1 MPYNALWLCAGG
13 ASKHVSINPPLNL
26 IKKNEN
32 MNIADNPHLHK
43 TAVISRFS
51 NYCPVEYSVTDV
63 ESGDRIKFIAGGFV
77 VSIESSNAEEGFL
90 ICLRKCFGRDGI
102 SLIEKDSNKIL
113 DRIED
118 VLENGL

>member
-1 MPYNALWLCAGG
+1 
-13 ASKHVSINPPLNL
+13 
-26 IKKNEN
+26 
-32 MNIADNPHLHK
+32 LHK

-51 NYCPVEYSVTDV
+51 NYYPVEYSVTDV

-77 VSIESSNAEEGFL
+77 VSIESSNVVEGFL
-90 ICLRKCFGRDGI
+90 ICLLECFGRDGI